1 MKKFI
6 FLLFIM
12 VATGTVTMA
21 QDSTSTKAKHPKAR
35 QDAAQQGTTKQGKK
49 QKPNDLN
56 LTKDQQTKIKATNK
70 KYKFESQKVKKDSS
84 LTDSQKK
91 AKLKDLKKEKKKETD
106 TVLTAEQKNKL
117 KQEHKQSKK
126 NSPENSKPSPKSSG
140 TAKR

>member
-1 MKKFI
+1 MKKLI
-6 FLLFIM
+6 FLLLIIA
-12 VATGTVTMA
+12 ATGTVAIA
-21 QDSTSTKAKHPKAR
+21 QDSTSTKAKHPKAK
-35 QDAAQQGTTKQGKK
+35 QGMAKQGTAKQGKK
-49 QKPNDLN
+49 QKKDDLN

-70 KYKFESQKVKKDSS
+70 KYKFESQRIKKDSS
-84 LTDSQKK
+84 LTDSQRK

-117 KQEHKQSKK
+117 KQHKTPKK